1 MQALFTKSSS
11 LVLAFLVAKHS
22 IESIWPSSWIILF
35 AQVADF
41 LAVLMLSDILLMLWV
56 EHVHQI
62 IVNFLFTDLAIVRGK
77 TP

>member
-22 IESIWPSSWIILF
+22 IESIWPSSRIILF